1 MSTAYSPVNAGRS
14 GGVASGIRMRVR
26 PLHLILMAGIALIIG
41 LPLLAGSE
49 RRDNLRAYIAKTA
62 LGGSTL
68 VHPSMATHV
77 APPSGGIPDADGV
90 PLTLEAR
97 LINLVNRP
105 ALDHWEAELPNRYAC
120 PMFTFARV
128 TYFFHEGKDPYWHGI
143 TKDQVRSYRQK
154 MVDYFRELDRKNVPL
169 VWDRS
174 MENSTPRNMRRG
186 IIYTGSG
193 VGKDLARM
201 TVSLHFL
208 RNVVKSKLP
217 VEIYHYP
224 GEFDNSTAREELTRK
239 YNVDIREVSVRKTD
253 GKTWLIK
260 NTAFIESKFTQFVY
274 MDSDN
279 YPLADPEELF
289 ESVEFKQSGSVFW
302 ADLNKDHPD
311 NAIWRILGR
320 TCSDEQWPA
329 ESGQVVFD
337 KSGNNGLNL
346 AVLHLSNHMMDNN
359 EMYGNLGYGDKDTY
373 RYAFY
378 ALGLNYQQA
387 PRLLASVGGYQRQ
400 DGTSSPD
407 YFCGHSMIQWGLTP
421 PRERHNPE
429 YHPKPAFL
437 HTILLKHRYG
447 LQPSRLFSH
456 TKRPRADFILDPR
469 LVRTLYEFTGD
480 CFAITLKGPDGLPG
494 EPNSVLDGQGVIVET
509 TEEVLSRN
517 PGVWKELDGVA
528 AFLAGLNIPGT

>member
-1 MSTAYSPVNAGRS
+1 MSTAYSPVNSGQA
-14 GGVASGIRMRVR
+14 GGVAGGLRLRVR
-26 PLHLILMAGIALIIG
+26 PFQLAIFTIVALLIG
-41 LPLLAGSE
+41 LPLLAGTE
-49 RRDNLRAYIAKTA
+49 RRAQVRQYIATTA
-62 LGGSTL
+62 LGGSSL
-68 VHPSMATHV
+68 VHPSLANHI
-77 APPSGGIPDADGV
+77 APPSGGIPDSDGI

-97 LINLVNRP
+97 LSDLLKRP
-105 ALDHWEAELPNRYAC
+105 ALDQYEAELQNRYSC
-120 PMFTFARV
+120 PMFTFARN
-128 TYFFHEGKDPYWHGI
+128 TYFFHEGKDQGWHSI
-143 TKDQVRSYRQK
+143 SKADVTRYRQK
-154 MVDYFRELDRKNVPL
+154 MVDYFRDLDRRNVPL

-174 MENSTPRNMRRG
+174 MAKGTPGSKRRG

-193 VGKDLARM
+193 MGKDLARM

-224 GEFDNSTAREELTRK
+224 GEFDNSTAREELKTK
-239 YNVDIREVSVRKTD
+239 FNVDIREVSVRKTD
-253 GKTWLIK
+253 GKQWLIK
-260 NTAFIESKFTQFVY
+260 NTAFIESQFTQFVY

-311 NAIWRILGR
+311 NAIWRVLGR

-337 KSGNNGLNL
+337 KSGNKGLNL
-346 AVLHLSNHMMDNN
+346 AVLHLSNHMMDNSD
-359 EMYGNLGYGDKDTY
+359 MYGNLGYGDKDTY

-378 ALGLNYQQA
+378 ALGLDYQQA
-387 PRLLASVGGYQRQ
+387 PRLFSSVGGYQRQ

-421 PRERHNPE
+421 PSEKQNPN
-429 YHPKPAFL
+429 YRPKPAFL

-447 LQPSRLFSH
+447 LQPEKLFSH
-456 TKRPRADFILDPR
+456 VKRPRRDFILDPT

-494 EPNSVLDGQGVIVET
+494 EPNSILDGQGTVVET
-509 TEEVLSRN
+509 TEETLSRN
-517 PGVWKELDGVA
+517 PGVWNELAHVA